1 MKRISIIFSSILL
14 TMTVAC
20 SSGGLSEEE
29 LATLNEAKQIHNEA
43 YAIQGQVDGL
53 MAQIAEHKNFMQ
65 VALSNNSE
73 SQLDEIAQE
82 EVDKIK
88 GLLLEIEIL
97 EEELTNWKAELIEVE
112 IPGEDE
118 HDHDHDHEGH
128 DHDHGSHSSSIDI
141 LPSQM
146 LELQKE
152 QRNIIQTIQ
161 AKAEQLLAQCLQ
173 YVSTTADIE
182 E

>member
-1 MKRISIIFSSILL
+1 MNKFKVFLSFFFISTII
-14 TMTVAC
+14 AC
-20 SSGGLSEEE
+20 SGGELSEEE
-29 LATLNEAKQIHNEA
+29 MATLSEAKTIHNEA
-43 YAIQGQVDGL
+43 YATQGQVDGL

-73 SQLDEIAQE
+73 SQSDEIAQE
-82 EVDKIK
+82 EVEKIK

-97 EEELTNWKAELIEVE
+97 EEELTNWKVEFVEVE
-112 IPGEDE
+112 IPGEE
-118 HDHDHDHEGH
+118 DHDHDHAHESNGPEVE
-128 DHDHGSHSSSIDI
+128 I
-141 LPSQM
+141 LPEQM

-161 AKAEQLLAQCLQ
+161 AKAEQLLAQCQQ
-173 YVSTTADIE
+173 YFNNATEEIE

>member
-1 MKRISIIFSSILL
+1 MNKFKVLLSFFFISTII
-14 TMTVAC
+14 AC
-20 SSGGLSEEE
+20 SSGELSEEE
-29 LATLNEAKQIHNEA
+29 MATLSEAKTIHNEA
-43 YAIQGQVDGL
+43 YATQGQVDGL

-73 SQLDEIAQE
+73 SQSDEIAQE
-82 EVDKIK
+82 EVEKIK

-97 EEELTNWKAELIEVE
+97 EEELTNWKVEFVEVE
-112 IPGEDE
+112 IPGEE
-118 HDHDHDHEGH
+118 DHDHDHVHESNGPEVE
-128 DHDHGSHSSSIDI
+128 I
-141 LPSQM
+141 LPEQM

-161 AKAEQLLAQCLQ
+161 AKAEQLLAQCQQ
-173 YVSTTADIE
+173 YFNNATEEIE